1 MLSSLLGKCKLK
13 QKMTY
18 YYTNLTTA
26 KMKKTD
32 YTKCWQ
38 GHKTTE
44 TLILYWWEGKIIG
57 QSTLANSSFL
67 STHWLKAHLVI
78 LLLNIYRNI
87 GPYKKLSM
95 NVHSRF
101 ICNHQKLEKIQIT
114 INRWI
119 EKPTVVCSYNRT
131 LLTNKTELLTHKMN
145 LKMIKLI
152 EGSQIKKNTHC
163 VIPFMKTIING
174 DRKQAKSRFETG
186 WGGGKK
192 VLQKCQE
199 SFGRN
204 KYIHCLF

>member
-131 LLTNKTELLTHKMN
+131 LLTNRTTDTQNESQNDQADWRKPDKKEYTLCNSIYENYNQWWQKTGQKSLWDRMR
-145 LKMIKLI
+145 
-152 EGSQIKKNTHC
+152 GWKKGTTK
-163 VIPFMKTIING
+163 VP
-174 DRKQAKSRFETG
+174 
-186 WGGGKK
+186 GKFWEK
-192 VLQKCQE
+192 
-199 SFGRN
+199 
-204 KYIHCLF
+204 